1 MFSLEFS
8 PDTGA
13 ASLSGRD
20 VRTVTFEKRR

>member
-13 ASLSGRD
+13 ASLSGQD
-20 VRTVTFEKRR
+20 VRTVTFKKG